1 MLHVGDSLK
10 NDVAGARN
18 VGAPSVWLNREGVPN
33 DTDIQPDYEVPSLTE
48 IPAIVELDNL

>member
-10 NDVAGARN
+10 NDVFGAKN

-33 DTDIQPDYEVPSLTE
+33 DTETQPDYEVTSLAE
-48 IPAIVELDNL
+48 IPAIVGL